1 MTPRRYTPIDEPPR
15 PPRDRRLGGIIRPKE
30 LQPWRQA
37 AHERNNRRVLEPSAR
52 GRARLASEILR
63 DFGDPDCPRAVLP
76 AAALF
81 LEART
86 ALGWK
91 RQTAQRRLGF
101 ECPTGYQVRQI
112 ETGLRTPPR
121 FARLLIMQALRELT
135 QRQRMGGS

>member
-1 MTPRRYTPIDEPPR
+1 MTPRRYTPIDDPPR

-37 AHERNNRRVLEPSAR
+37 AHERDNRRVLEPSAR

-63 DFGDPDCPRAVLP
+63 DFGDPSCPRAVVP

>member
-1 MTPRRYTPIDEPPR
+1 MTPRRYTIIDEPPR
-15 PPRDRRLGGIIRPKE
+15 PPRDRRLGGIIVPKE

-37 AHERNNRRVLEPSAR
+37 AHDRANRRVLEPSQR

-63 DFGDPDCPRAVLP
+63 DFGDPDCPRDVLP

-81 LEART
+81 LEARM
-86 ALGWK
+86 ALRWK

-101 ECPTGYQVRQI
+101 ERLAGIQVRQI
-112 ETGLRTPPR
+112 ETGLRAPPR
-121 FARLLIMQALRELT
+121 FARLLIMQALRELA